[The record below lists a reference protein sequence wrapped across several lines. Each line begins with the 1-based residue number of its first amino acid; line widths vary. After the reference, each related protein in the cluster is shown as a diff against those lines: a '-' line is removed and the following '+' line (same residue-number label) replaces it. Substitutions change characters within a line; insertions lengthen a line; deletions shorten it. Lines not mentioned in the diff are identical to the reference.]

1 MVFKEENVTYN
12 PRERK
17 KTKRK
22 IIRALMVQDPGQAFY
37 KKSNESLMSHDYNQ
51 TYFSDKI

>member
-12 PRERK
+12 PREGK

-22 IIRALMVQDPGQAFY
+22 IIRALMVQEPRPST
-37 KKSNESLMSHDYNQ
+37 KNQ
-51 TYFSDKI
+51 KNL